1 MCCSVSCSLLQHV
14 AICCAHMTS
23 TCDGT
28 PCGTNRI
35 YASGRV
41 VRAEER
47 QRIAPRGLESLR
59 ISMQYSSRILVTRGE
74 FVWEHLSRPYSP
86 GVVAWQGSTCT
97 AKTDFGVQGTRMNRI
112 LGDLHGKSVVRL
124 CSIRH
129 IQRCSHAFID
139 LQTHVPSRG
148 LNLC

>member
-1 MCCSVSCSLLQHV
+1 MERHAVPTVYTRVAEWLGPKRDKGLLPAGWNPSASQCNIHHV
-14 AICCAHMTS
+14 FF
-23 TCDGT
+23 
-28 PCGTNRI
+28 
-35 YASGRV
+35 
-41 VRAEER
+41 
-47 QRIAPRGLESLR
+47 
-59 ISMQYSSRILVTRGE
+59 VTRGE
-74 FVWEHLSRPYSP
+74 FVWEHFSRPYSP